1 MSGSKCKSSSDVAGT
16 AKKCQV
22 ITMETKVKIIEGVEQ
37 QEEAAAEEPKGFA
50 AQEMVRGFLYFRR
63 LCSFL
68 EAQDQMQ
75 NSTQKLQQPFRL
87 QSSSCRV
94 IYDEERKKK
103 KRATTKTSLD
113 CFFQEGR

>member
-1 MSGSKCKSSSDVAGT
+1 MSGSERKSSSDIAGT

-37 QEEAAAEEPKGFA
+37 QEEEAAEKSKGFA

-63 LCSFL
+63 LCSLL
-68 EAQDQMQ
+68 EARDQMQ
-75 NSTQKLQQPFRL
+75 NSTWKLQQPFRS

-94 IYDEERKKK
+94 IH
-103 KRATTKTSLD
+103 L
-113 CFFQEGR
+113 

>member
-1 MSGSKCKSSSDVAGT
+1 MSGGKHKSSSDVAGT

-37 QEEAAAEEPKGFA
+37 QEEEAAEEPKGFA
-50 AQEMVRGFLYFRR
+50 AQEMVRGFLYFKR
-63 LCSFL
+63 LRSFL

-75 NSTQKLQQPFRL
+75 NNTQKLQQPFRL

-103 KRATTKTSLD
+103 GYYQDIAGLFSS
-113 CFFQEGR
+113 GG